1 MQRSQRA
8 SINAHAARPADL
20 AAASARLREIARLDP
35 DRACEA
41 LESSRDGLTQAQAKT
56 RLDAY
61 GPNVVARNR
70 PPGIGAELW
79 ARARDPLNGL
89 LLVLASAAW
98 ILSDVRSAA
107 VIAAMVALSIGLGF
121 VQEHRASSAAA
132 KLAAMV
138 RIQASV
144 KRRDSASADADGFI
158 AAPIEEILP
167 GDIVRLSAGDMI
179 PADLRLLEAN
189 DLFVTQAALT
199 GESMPQEKAAHAAD
213 TAGEDLLDSK
223 VLCFMG
229 SSVASGY
236 ATGLVVNTGQA
247 TRFGQLATD
256 IATAGVVTSFER
268 GLRRFAGL
276 MIRFIAVMAPL
287 VFVINGVTKHDWVQ
301 ALFFAVAVAV
311 GLAPEMLPMIVTMNL
326 SQGAVAMARKR
337 AIVKRLNAIQNL
349 GAMDVLCTDKTGT
362 LTQDKVV
369 LKLHLDVAGAA
380 DDEVLTY
387 AYLNSRRQSGLK
399 NLLDLA
405 IQEHVELE
413 DRLSIDAGYAKI
425 DEIPFD
431 FARRRLSVALRTP
444 AGANLLICKGAVE
457 EVMAICVTCR
467 AGKEIAPLDAARI
480 AAINALTAR
489 LNGDGFR
496 VVAVATKDLG
506 AQTAKIGVTDEVGLT
521 LQGFVAFLDPP
532 KETAAGALAALAA
545 AGVRVKVL
553 TGDNEIVTRKTC
565 KDVGLAIEGVVSGR
579 ELDAMSDQDIAIAAE
594 GANVFVKVTP
604 SQKARIIAAIQSH
617 PHVVGFLGDGINDA
631 PALKRADVG
640 ISVDDAVAIAKESA
654 DIILLEKSLSIL
666 IEGVSEGRR
675 VFANIIK
682 YVQMSASSN
691 FGNMLSV
698 VGASCFLPFLP
709 MAPLQVITNNL
720 LYDLSQTTIPT
731 DRVDAE
737 ALAQPHTWD
746 IARTMRFMLC
756 VGPISSIFDVATFVL
771 MLVVFDAGSSPALF
785 QTGWFVE
792 SVLTQTLVIHVLRT
806 SKRPFVDSW
815 ASGPVILSSLAACG
829 IAIALPYSPAAPALG
844 FLPLPTLYWPIIAG
858 FMAGYTVLATLAKTW
873 FIRRWGT

>member
-1 MQRSQRA
+1 MHRSQSASTGLHGAGRA
-8 SINAHAARPADL
+8 DR
-20 AAASARLREIARLDP
+20 AAAAHLIRISRLEPDSACA
-35 DRACEA
+35 A
-41 LESSRDGLTQAQAKT
+41 LESSLDGLTEAQASR
-56 RLDAY
+56 RLEAF
-61 GPNVVARNR
+61 GANIVARNR

-89 LLVLASAAW
+89 LLALAVVAW
-98 ILSDVRSAA
+98 LLSDVRSAA
-107 VIAAMVALSIGLGF
+107 VIAMMVALSIGLGF
-121 VQEHRASSAAA
+121 VQEHRAGSAAA

-138 RIQASV
+138 RVQAVV
-144 KRRDSASADADGFI
+144 KRRDAPNADADGYVTL
-158 AAPIEEILP
+158 PIEEIAP
-167 GDIVRLSAGDMI
+167 GDIVRLSAGDMA
-179 PADLRLLEAN
+179 PADLRLLAAK

-199 GESMPQEKAAHAAD
+199 GESMPQEKGVVCKD
-213 TAGEDLLDSK
+213 AGGDDPFACAN
-223 VLCFMG
+223 LCFMG

-236 ATGLVVNTGQA
+236 ATGLVVNTGRQ
-247 TRFGQLATD
+247 TFFGQLAAD
-256 IATAGVVTSFER
+256 VATAGVETSFER

-276 MIRFIAVMAPL
+276 MIRFILVMAPL

-369 LKLHLDVAGAA
+369 LKLHLDVTGAA

-387 AYLNSRRQSGLK
+387 AYLNSRHQSGLK
-399 NLLDLA
+399 NLLDVA

-413 DRLSIDAGYAKI
+413 DRLSIGAGYQKI

-431 FARRRLSVALRTP
+431 FTRRRLSVVLRTP
-444 AGANLLICKGAVE
+444 QGAGVLICKGAVE
-457 EVMAICVTCR
+457 EVTAICTMCR
-467 AGKEIAPLDAARI
+467 TGAEIAPLDAPR
-480 AAINALTAR
+480 AAAVSALTAR

-496 VVAVATKDLG
+496 VVAVATKPLPTE
-506 AQTAKIGVTDEVGLT
+506 TARISANDENSLT
-521 LQGFVAFLDPP
+521 LQGFIAFLDPP
-532 KETAAGALAALAA
+532 KETAAAALAALGA
-545 AGVRVKVL
+545 AGVRVKIL

-565 KDVGLAIEGVVSGR
+565 KDVGLAIDGVVLGR
-579 ELDAMSDQDIAIAAE
+579 EVEAMSDQDLAAAVE
-594 GANVFVKVTP
+594 RANVFAKVTP
-604 SQKARIIAAIQSH
+604 SQKARIIAAVQANR
-617 PHVVGFLGDGINDA
+617 HVVGFLGDGINDA

-640 ISVDDAVAIAKESA
+640 ISVDDAVAIAKDSA
-654 DIILLEKSLSIL
+654 DIILLEKSLAIL
-666 IEGVSEGRR
+666 IEGVIEGRR

-731 DRVDAE
+731 DRVDPE
-737 ALAQPHTWD
+737 ALAQPRTWEMG
-746 IARTMRFMLC
+746 RTLRFMLC
-756 VGPISSIFDVATFVL
+756 IGPISSLFDVATFVL
-771 MLVVFDAGSSPALF
+771 MLWVFDAGQAPALF

-806 SKRPFVDSW
+806 SKRPFLDSW
-815 ASGPVILSSLAACG
+815 ASGPLIVSSIAVCA
-829 IAIALPYSPAAPALG
+829 IAIALPYSPVASALG
-844 FLPLPTLYWPIIAG
+844 FLPLPGLYWPIIAG
-858 FMAGYTVLATLAKTW
+858 FMAGYTVLATLAKAW
-873 FIRRWGT
+873 FIRRWGA